1 MANKK
6 IENREE
12 ILKWISDNPRE
23 KTESREAYYARCKE
37 AIPDMKYQISW
48 FYVNAVR
55 NNGSGRLAHEGA
67 GISQEI
73 REWAQK
79 NPLKEGEKIN
89 EYYARCEVKC
99 TMSSFQYAIR
109 YTPNDEYT
117 RRERPSN
124 VLPPIRGTFYK
135 QGDKVDIYTD
145 YIRREQIEGKAE
157 LTEYIDRGQP
167 LIVKGRFVSVE
178 IWNVKFDNGFEAR
191 RKLLCR

>member
-1 MANKK
+1 
-6 IENREE
+6 
-12 ILKWISDNPRE
+12 
-23 KTESREAYYARCKE
+23 
-37 AIPDMKYQISW
+37 
-48 FYVNAVR
+48 
-55 NNGSGRLAHEGA
+55 
-67 GISQEI
+67 
-73 REWAQK
+73 
-79 NPLKEGEKIN
+79 
-89 EYYARCEVKC
+89 
-99 TMSSFQYAIR
+99 MSSFQYAIR